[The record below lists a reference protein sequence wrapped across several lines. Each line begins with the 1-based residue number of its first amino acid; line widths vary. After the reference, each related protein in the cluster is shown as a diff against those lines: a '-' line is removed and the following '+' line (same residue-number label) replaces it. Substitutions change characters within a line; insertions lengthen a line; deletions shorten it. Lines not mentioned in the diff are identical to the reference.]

1 MFRCLLSIIMSLP
14 LLTFAQKNQETLSK
28 YVITESTHNGSDLT
42 SFDVKRGGYFVFYRD
57 SDGELLF
64 ANVSGNTKEQS
75 WGPVLDLKTK
85 EEKETESTY
94 EADVFR
100 FRWKYANT
108 YNKKTG
114 YATITMHKI
123 YKPQGVV
130 FILKMILTNLDETIY
145 KGYMEGTTDEDT
157 FFP

>member
-1 MFRCLLSIIMSLP
+1 MYRILLLTCLSLP
-14 LLTFAQKNQETLSK
+14 LLTYAQKKQETLSK
-28 YVITESTHNGSDLT
+28 YIITESTRNGSDLT
-42 SFDVKRGGYFVFYRD
+42 SFDVERKGYFVFYRD

-64 ANVSGNTKEQS
+64 ANVSKATKEQS

-85 EEKETESTY
+85 EEKETETTY

-108 YNKKTG
+108 YDKKTG
-114 YATITMHKI
+114 YATVTLHKV

-130 FILKMILTNLDETIY
+130 FILKMVLTNLDEMIY
-145 KGYMEGTTDEDT
+145 KGYMEGTTDPDD
-157 FFP
+157 FKP